1 MSSRYTRIQTSES
14 EEEADTKKI
23 HAERVERIQT
33 KIHAAIWVSLAMAT
47 IYYTDFIKVILTD
60 ERVNRT
66 PLNLAIVS
74 MVVIACILVYLC
86 IYLPIFEKIKDYRM
100 WDVHCPN
107 MIPMLTG
114 AGVCCIVSLVVARVV
129 TSFPVSGFLPYDGVH
144 VRCTFYPVVLERTR
158 SVGSHLNY

>member
-14 EEEADTKKI
+14 EEEVDTKKI

-33 KIHAAIWVSLAMAT
+33 KIHAAIWVSLAVAT

-74 MVVIACILVYLC
+74 MVTIASILVYLC

-114 AGVCCIVSLVVARVV
+114 AGVCCIVSLVVAMW
-129 TSFPVSGFLPYDGVH
+129 PVWGLLSPFLVFFLMMGFMFVAHFIPS
-144 VRCTFYPVVLERTR
+144 C
-158 SVGSHLNY
+158 